1 MIRSGLGTAR
11 ATGVQ
16 ALLAEILAEW
26 RKAERLAAELP
37 RGSPEQLAAQS
48 ASDRL
53 HDLHR
58 DVESAARLGV
68 TDRGT
73 FQQLFAELRLRERLD
88 G

>member
-1 MIRSGLGTAR
+1 M
-11 ATGVQ
+11 Q

-48 ASDRL
+48 AGDGL
-53 HDLHR
+53 HDLYR
-58 DVESAARLGV
+58 DVEAAAHMGV

-73 FQQLFAELRLRERLD
+73 FWQLFAELRLPGRL
-88 G
+88 GG